1 VTAYCIVLSTGE
13 WRKWMLQQ
21 LIGEGIHN
29 IILDEQIRKEAGR
42 HYDTNFDLALRSLK
56 DDGII
61 MLLESKHQKKYVVN
75 YDKLDQAQLIIN
87 SDPRQDEQQNVL
99 VQPYLREPEGYLFW
113 FDNKET
119 RRFRKQSVYNIY
131 FKNTDKLNFA
141 AQLITKSV
149 DNPKTVYMGSLNEPE
164 SYISKLWRAVS
175 IISAESKDGTFILQN
190 LQDKDRVACGNNRQR
205 GKIALIIFRKLGYI
219 QQVSVKGNSTRFKL
233 TGKKPFTITLD
244 EIFDHV

>member
-1 VTAYCIVLSTGE
+1 MLSTAE
-13 WRKWMLQQ
+13 WRKWLLQQ
-21 LIGEGIHN
+21 LVGEGLHN
-29 IILDEQIRKEAGR
+29 VMLDEQIRKEAGR

-61 MLLESKHQKKYVVN
+61 MSLESKHEKKYVVN
-75 YDKLDQAQLIIN
+75 YDKLDQAQIIIN
-87 SDPRQDEQQNVL
+87 SEPREQENQAVL
-99 VQPYLREPEGYLFW
+99 VQPYVHEPAGYLFW

-119 RRFRKQSVYNIY
+119 RRFRKQSIYNIY
-131 FKNTDKLNFA
+131 FRNTDRLNFA

-149 DNPKTVYMGSLNEPE
+149 DSPKTLYMGSLNEPD
-164 SYISKLWRAVS
+164 SYISRLWRGVLL
-175 IISAESKDGTFILQN
+175 ISTESKDGTFILQN

-219 QQVSVKGNSTRFKL
+219 QQVSVKGNSTVFKM

-244 EIFDHV
+244 EIFDRI